1 MDLFQGACI
10 QFVIVTIMSGI
21 PKTPV
26 GLFVRKYAWWLILF
40 IPLLSASC
48 VTPIAQAQ
56 PVSTAWFLITA
67 NPRATPTPTPFQPI
81 LPGNPAL
88 LATPTLADIPET
100 LPSPVNTFPPPVETP
115 TAVVTEV
122 LPTPGQVIDLSR
134 IPTAMPIAQGRDT
147 INFILLGSDTR
158 GGTSFRTDTMVIA
171 IVRPGT
177 GEVSLISLP
186 RDMWVNIP
194 TVGMQRLNTA
204 YEYGEIYNYPGG
216 GSALLRD
223 TILNNLGIN
232 IDHVA
237 MVDFNGFRQVVNT
250 IGGVDVP
257 VFCPYTDWHLIS
269 PELDPENEYNWE
281 LYTVG
286 PGVVKMDGDL
296 ALWYAR
302 SRKRSNDF
310 DRGRRQQEV
319 LRAIYSQA
327 LKANLITRLPDLYSQ
342 ASSAVTTDLGFTDLL
357 SLAPISLHLSNADI
371 RGYYINEKNGT
382 VNSWITAEGAYVLIP
397 NDAAIA
403 ALVQEAST
411 SHPKPI
417 QEAAIKVEI
426 RNASPFDGWDNLAAQ
441 RLNYA
446 GFESSVAPADHR
458 DQTATYLYDLT
469 STQDRAITS
478 QILAVMGLSDMN
490 LISSPNPNSSAPYV
504 LLLGSDYQPCFDP
517 GSITP

>member
-1 MDLFQGACI
+1 
-10 QFVIVTIMSGI
+10 
-21 PKTPV
+21 
-26 GLFVRKYAWWLILF
+26 
-40 IPLLSASC
+40 
-48 VTPIAQAQ
+48 
-56 PVSTAWFLITA
+56 
-67 NPRATPTPTPFQPI
+67 
-81 LPGNPAL
+81 
-88 LATPTLADIPET
+88 
-100 LPSPVNTFPPPVETP
+100 
-115 TAVVTEV
+115 
-122 LPTPGQVIDLSR
+122 
-134 IPTAMPIAQGRDT
+134 MPIAQGRDT
-147 INFILLGSDTR
+147 INFLLLGSDTR

-171 IVRPGT
+171 IVRPST

-186 RDMWVNIP
+186 RDLWVNIP
-194 TVGMQRLNTA
+194 LVGMQRLNTA
-204 YEYGEIYNYPGG
+204 YEYGVIYNYPGG
-216 GSALLRD
+216 GPALLRD

-232 IDHVA
+232 VDHTA

-286 PGVVKMDGDL
+286 PGVIKMDGDL

-302 SRKRSNDF
+302 SRKQSNDF

-327 LKANLITRLPDLYSQ
+327 LQANLIPRLPDIYTQ
-342 ASSAVTTDLGFTDLL
+342 VSSAVTTDLGFSDLL

-371 RGYYINEKNGT
+371 RSYYINEKNGT
-382 VNSWITAEGAYVLIP
+382 VTSWITPEGAYVLLP

-411 SHPKPI
+411 SHPKQI
-417 QEAAIKVEI
+417 QEAAVNVEV
-426 RNASPFDGWDNLAAQ
+426 RNASPYDGWDALASQ

-446 GFESSVAPADHR
+446 GFESSIAPADHR
-458 DQTATYLYDLT
+458 DQTTTYLYDLT
-469 STQDRAITS
+469 ATQDRSITS
-478 QILAVMGLSDMN
+478 QILAVMGLPDTN
-490 LISSPNPNSSAPYV
+490 LISAPNPSSTVPYV

-517 GSITP
+517 GALTP

>member
-1 MDLFQGACI
+1 ML
-10 QFVIVTIMSGI
+10 SGYS
-21 PKTPV
+21 KTPF
-26 GLFVRKYAWWLILF
+26 GFFVRKYAWWMVIF
-40 IPLLSASC
+40 IPLLLAGC
-48 VTPIAQAQ
+48 GTPVVQAQ
-56 PVSTAWFLITA
+56 PVATAWFLITA
-67 NPRATPTPTPFQPI
+67 NPRATATPTPFQPI

-88 LATPTLADIPET
+88 VATPFPTEIPEV
-100 LPSPVNTFPPPVETP
+100 LPSPVNTFPPSADTP
-115 TAVVTEV
+115 TAVLPEV
-122 LPTPGQVIDLSR
+122 LPTPGQVIDISQ
-134 IPTAMPIAQGRDT
+134 IPTALPIAQGSDT

-171 IVRPGT
+171 IVRPST

-204 YEYGEIYNYPGG
+204 YEYGAMYNYPGG

-223 TILNNLGIN
+223 TIMYNLGIN
-232 IDHVA
+232 IDHTA

-269 PELDPENEYNWE
+269 PELDPENENNWE

-286 PGVVKMDGDL
+286 PGVVEMDGDL

-327 LKANLITRLPDLYSQ
+327 LQANLLTQLPDLYSQ
-342 ASSAVTTDLGFTDLL
+342 VSSAVTTDLGFTDLL

-382 VNSWITAEGAYVLIP
+382 VSSWITPSGAYVLVP
-397 NDAAIA
+397 NEAAIA

-411 SHPKPI
+411 SHPKQI
-417 QEAAIKVEI
+417 QEAAIKVEV
-426 RNASPFDGWDNLAAQ
+426 RNASPYDGWDALAAQ

-446 GFESSVAPADHR
+446 GFESSIAPTDHR
-458 DQTATYLYDLT
+458 DQTTTYLYDLT
-469 STQDRAITS
+469 STQDRSVTS
-478 QILAVMGLSDMN
+478 QILAVMGLSEIN
-490 LISSPNPNSSAPYV
+490 LISAPNPSSTAPYV

-517 GSITP
+517 GTLTP